1 MQLVVGAALSQT
13 KRASIFRVHVPPAAV
28 RKFRARMDAEVGRL
42 LSPEAKC
49 AAQMLGWQGAGFVG
63 GVVETRKLAPNKLPV
78 AFMVD

>member
-1 MQLVVGAALSQT
+1 
-13 KRASIFRVHVPPAAV
+13 
-28 RKFRARMDAEVGRL
+28 MDAEAGRL

-63 GVVETRKLAPNKLPV
+63 GVVETRKLDPNKLPV